1 LLISEKATELL
12 ATSDWPR
19 FAALSTGIRRLYY
32 HKREREGERER
43 GRERESPREYG
54 FAFRTCAYTNYSLER
69 EREGLWMSNI
79 RVRLFRKLAF

>member
-43 GRERESPREYG
+43 ERVRESTALHLEPVLIQ
-54 FAFRTCAYTNYSLER
+54 TTNETHKISTVLTSLL
-69 EREGLWMSNI
+69 G
-79 RVRLFRKLAF
+79 